1 MIKIGMIYLI
11 PLFNSN
17 VVWRTINTFLNCEMS
32 ERIILSLTAFHG
44 PAEECA
50 KLGKKIVNGI
60 LTALLWSTS
69 LRVRKGLGDMA

>member
-1 MIKIGMIYLI
+1 
-11 PLFNSN
+11 
-17 VVWRTINTFLNCEMS
+17 MS
-32 ERIILSLTAFHG
+32 ERIILYFTAFHC
-44 PAEECA
+44 PTEECA